1 MQNMLPSHVQLT
13 SEQRQAILAR
23 PGEPLHI
30 EDAETNKVYLLVEEG
45 ALPILEEAYIRQG
58 LELAR
63 QQINEGQIS
72 TFTAEEIKAEAK
84 RRRELKA

>member
-1 MQNMLPSHVQLT
+1 MQHMLPSQVQLT
-13 SEQRQAILAR
+13 PEQRQAILAR

-45 ALPILEEAYIRQG
+45 AIPTLEEAYIQQG
-58 LELAR
+58 LKLAR
-63 QQINEGQIS
+63 QQIAEGQIS
-72 TFTAEEIKAEAK
+72 TLTAEEIKAEAK